1 MHSSF
6 FDPFIETDLDFC
18 TATKAEFGDM
28 NSGTRCNQFKSM
40 NEPFHIR
47 IRPLQDRIYKAAN
60 SLDRSELAS
69 VMIEVLW
76 FLANERPD
84 FRNLPCLIRENKDVL
99 CGLLTKNELAQFG
112 IAFQQFISAI
122 NANVQDMDQCDKSSL
137 ELNLKSKLTKGIQAQ
152 DRTTIADSI
161 MCVVYIYIELVPR
174 ATGHLPL
181 TLVEDS
187 VRVGRHTTI
196 SFNRTLRVPE
206 DGKRY
211 PLPVGMGKLPIYRVE
226 DYADKVPSK
235 WLQEG
240 GFFIPLYQREALFIE
255 FAGVKWRPSI
265 AKVAVGMINAVNGR
279 LFEESIRPN
288 EQDYVV
294 IPLQSWLDGINK
306 GNGVV
311 GQFVAMP
318 LGQGYTIEEQI
329 TDEAEHGGF
338 QLLAYDPRAGQFP
351 DFSPEFTAKREADFR
366 ARHGCEVRYQTPM
379 TLDLPTLDKL
389 PPVSGKPQPRLV
401 EPPDP
406 NIFLEDEC
414 TTLAKSST
422 IPSLGASPRNPAA
435 GAFDGGG
442 WALGSG
448 KKRAVEEPEPLEMG
462 IAEGGSIEQQ
472 IIVDPYGASIWES
485 NSATPIHIHIVNSA
499 AFEAITGQP
508 PPPTPITAYSYKK
521 RGLPWFSS
529 YDENAHSLPG
539 AKAFQRIMSVLQ
551 IDKARGVAA
560 DEAKTNL
567 NPSPELVRRIHVP
580 TREQRIA
587 ELQTSVHNSFSNGD
601 YEAAIRE
608 STWALDLVPGD
619 SFCLLTR
626 ANSYLQIGSYHLAE
640 MDASAAIEGNPRNID
655 AYLLRAYA
663 NLMTGF
669 WPQASNDAKQA
680 LALSP
685 SNEYARDLLQ
695 RAETYRA
702 A

>member
-1 MHSSF
+1 
-6 FDPFIETDLDFC
+6 
-18 TATKAEFGDM
+18 
-28 NSGTRCNQFKSM
+28 M

-47 IRPLQDRIYKAAN
+47 IRPLQDRMYEGAN
-60 SLDRSELAS
+60 SLDRSKLAS
-69 VMIEVLW
+69 AMIEVLW

-99 CGLLTKNELAQFG
+99 SGLLTKNELAQFG
-112 IAFQQFISAI
+112 FAFEQFISAI
-122 NANVQDMDQCDKSSL
+122 NANVRDMDQCDKRSL
-137 ELNLKSKLTKGIQAQ
+137 ELNLKSKLPKGIQAQ

-206 DGKRY
+206 DGKHY

-226 DYADKVPSK
+226 DYADKVPPK
-235 WLQEG
+235 WLEEG

-255 FAGVKWRPSI
+255 FAGVKWRPTI
-265 AKVAVGMINAVNGR
+265 AKVAVGMINAVNGKF
-279 LFEESIRPN
+279 FEESIRHN

-329 TDEAEHGGF
+329 TDEAEYGGC
-338 QLLAYDPRAGQFP
+338 QLMAYEPRAGHFP
-351 DFSPEFTAKREADFR
+351 DFSPEFAEKREADFR
-366 ARHGCEVRYQTPM
+366 ARHGCDARYQAPTN
-379 TLDLPTLDKL
+379 LDLPTLAKL
-389 PPVSGKPQPRLV
+389 PP
-401 EPPDP
+401 
-406 NIFLEDEC
+406 
-414 TTLAKSST
+414 
-422 IPSLGASPRNPAA
+422 IPSKSPPPLPNVKQPVPSLPSAEEWAALADASTSPALAASPRNPSA
-435 GAFDGGG
+435 GSFDGGG
-442 WALGSG
+442 WGLGSA

-472 IIVDPYGASIWES
+472 IIVDPYGASTWES

-539 AKAFQRIMSVLQ
+539 AKAFQRIMSVLK
-551 IDKARGVAA
+551 IDKARGTAA
-560 DEAKTNL
+560 DEQKTNL
-567 NPSPELVRRIHVP
+567 GLSPEIVRRIHVP

-587 ELQTSVHNSFSNGD
+587 ELQTSAHNSFSKGD

-626 ANSYLQIGSYHLAE
+626 ANSYLQMGSYHLGE

-685 SNEYARDLLQ
+685 SNKYARELWQ
-695 RAETYRA
+695 RAETYRTA
-702 A
+702 